1 MLEVRNLSI
10 RYGRHQALDHV
21 SVKVDKG
28 EVCVILGANGA
39 GKSSLLKAI
48 AGTVR
53 VEPGSE
59 IVMNGRPITGM
70 KAHLIVEE
78 GVALVPEGR
87 GIFGELT
94 VAENLE
100 LGAFPNRARSRE
112 KATLEQIYS
121 LFPRLAE
128 RKSQI
133 ARTMSGGEQQMVAI
147 GRALMSQPEILMLD
161 EPSLGLSPVLTK
173 ELFRSLGKV
182 AETGVGILLVEQN
195 ARQSLKIAGRGYLI
209 EVGRITGEGT
219 AQSLMTDPAVVNAY
233 LGGARRGAKGAVTA
247 VRLPAPFP
255 LPVDLASVGRLI
267 GSLALRA
274 GAIRTAFVRALRQS
288 APLPSAFAGRY
299 DPRKAGDPWAEAAT
313 AARQAVLPNTRVA
326 PDGKRLADQARD
338 LANAAALRHARHV
351 RSLRASRD
359 NPSAFFGV
367 YDPTTALIEIDALD
381 PAGLAR
387 AASSRMADHIRQ
399 RRLAAPVP
407 SAFPRSGEIASSA
420 DQQNADHP
428 ALGHNSRG
436 VDIDAEEQG
445 ATASPPAS
453 GGINIDAL
461 VSRAASIQSQH
472 VAARRKRLTM
482 VTLKPGDLSGESG
495 PDSK

>member
-1 MLEVRNLSI
+1 MLEVKNLSV
-10 RYGRHQALDHV
+10 RYGRHHALDHV

-70 KAHLIVEE
+70 KAHLIVER
-78 GVALVPEGR
+78 GIALVPEGR

-100 LGAFPNRARSRE
+100 LGAFPNRARARE
-112 KATLEQIYS
+112 QATLGQIFT

-128 RKSQI
+128 RRTQV

-147 GRALMSQPEILMLD
+147 ARALMSQPEILMLD

-173 ELFRSLGKV
+173 ELFRSLARI

-195 ARQSLKIAGRGYLI
+195 ARQSLKIANRGYLI
-209 EVGRITGEGT
+209 EVGRITGQGA

-233 LGGARRGAKGAVTA
+233 LGGARRAAKP

-255 LPVDLASVGRLI
+255 LPTDLAAVGRLI

-274 GAIRTAFVRALRQS
+274 GAIRTAFVRALRQT
-288 APLPSAFAGRY
+288 APLPSAFVGRY
-299 DPRKAGDPWAEAAT
+299 DPKKAGDPWAELAAIAPR
-313 AARQAVLPNTRVA
+313 AASQMRA
-326 PDGKRLADQARD
+326 PDAKRLADQASD
-338 LANAAALRHARHV
+338 LARTAARRHARHI
-351 RSLRASRD
+351 RSLRASRE
-359 NPSAFFGV
+359 NPSAFAGL
-367 YDPTTALIEIDALD
+367 YDPATALVEIDALD
-381 PAGLAR
+381 PAGLAHS
-387 AASSRMADHIRQ
+387 AADRMADHIRRQ
-399 RRLAAPVP
+399 RRAAPVP
-407 SAFPRSGEIASSA
+407 SAFARRDEAVSPPEDDKREHG
-420 DQQNADHP
+420 

-436 VDIDAEEQG
+436 IDVDAEEVQTAASAPASARIDIAALVTR
-445 ATASPPAS
+445 ATAIHS
-453 GGINIDAL
+453 D
-461 VSRAASIQSQH
+461 H
-472 VAARRKRLTM
+472 VAQRRKRLTKI
-482 VTLKPGDLSGESG
+482 TLRPRPLSGGGG

>member
-1 MLEVRNLSI
+1 MLEVKSLGV

-21 SVKVDKG
+21 TVNVGRG
-28 EVCVILGANGA
+28 EICVILGANGA

-59 IVMNGRPITGM
+59 IVMNGKPITGM

-100 LGAFPNRARSRE
+100 LGSFPNRARARE
-112 KATLEQIYS
+112 KATLEQIYE

-173 ELFRSLGKV
+173 ELFRSLAKI

-195 ARQSLKIAGRGYLI
+195 ARQSLKIANRGYLI

-219 AQSLMTDPAVVNAY
+219 AQNLMTDPAVVNAY
-233 LGGARRGAKGAVTA
+233 LGGARRGAVAAATNI
-247 VRLPAPFP
+247 RLPAPFRLP
-255 LPVDLASVGRLI
+255 LDLASLGRFI
-267 GSLALRA
+267 GGLALRA
-274 GAIRTAFVRALRQS
+274 GAIRVAFVQALRQA

-299 DPRKAGDPWAEAAT
+299 DPKKAGDPWAGLESAT
-313 AARQAVLPNTRVA
+313 ARAAPPNLPVA
-326 PDGKRLADQARD
+326 PDGKRFTDHAVELAK
-338 LANAAALRHARHV
+338 AASLRHARHI
-351 RSLRASRD
+351 RSLRASRE
-359 NPSAFFGV
+359 NPSAFVGI
-367 YDPTTALIEIDALD
+367 YDPSTALIEVDVLD
-381 PAGLAR
+381 PAGLAHN
-387 AASSRMADHIRQ
+387 ASRRLSDHIRQ

-407 SAFPRSGEIASSA
+407 SAFARKDELSRSEGVER
-420 DQQNADHP
+420 DRDP
-428 ALGHNSRG
+428 LLGHNSRG
-436 VDIDAEEQG
+436 VDIDAEEQHAATPPTAGG
-445 ATASPPAS
+445 ALD
-453 GGINIDAL
+453 IEAL
-461 VSRAASIQSQH
+461 ASRAAAIQSQH
-472 VAARRKRLTM
+472 VAARRKRLAM
-482 VTLKPGDLSGESG
+482 VKLKPDDLPGGGG
-495 PDSK
+495 PDTK

>member
-21 SVKVDKG
+21 SVKVAKG

-53 VEPGSE
+53 AEPGSE
-59 IVMNGRPITGM
+59 IVMNGRPIIGM

-100 LGAFPNRARSRE
+100 LGAFPNRARARE
-112 KATLEQIYS
+112 RATLEQIFT

-128 RKSQI
+128 RRSQI

-173 ELFRSLGKV
+173 ELFRSLAKI

-195 ARQSLKIAGRGYLI
+195 ARQSLKIADRGYLI

-233 LGGARRGAKGAVTA
+233 LGGTRRGAKGAATTI
-247 VRLPAPFP
+247 RLPAPFP
-255 LPVDLASVGRLI
+255 LPLDLASVGRFI
-267 GSLALRA
+267 GGLALRA
-274 GAIRTAFVRALRQS
+274 GAIRAAFVRALRQA

-299 DPRKAGDPWAEAAT
+299 DPKADGDPWAELAAVT
-313 AARQAVLPNTRVA
+313 PRASPPSTNVA
-326 PDGKRLADQARD
+326 PDGKRLANHAAE
-338 LANAAALRHARHV
+338 LAKAATLRHARHI
-351 RSLRASRD
+351 RSLRATRE
-359 NPSAFFGV
+359 NPSAFMGV
-367 YDPTTALIEIDALD
+367 YDPATALIELDAFD
-381 PAGLAR
+381 PAGLAS
-387 AASSRMADHIRQ
+387 AASSRMAAHIRQ

-407 SAFPRSGEIASSA
+407 SAFAGKDELRPSEESRG
-420 DQQNADHP
+420 DRDP
-428 ALGHNSRG
+428 LLGHNSRG
-436 VDIDAEEQG
+436 VDIDAEEPQQV
-445 ATASPPAS
+445 APAPAS

-461 VSRAASIQSQH
+461 VSRAATIQSQH
-472 VAARRKRLTM
+472 VASRRKRLTM
-482 VTLKPGDLSGESG
+482 MTLRPQNLAGGE
-495 PDSK
+495 PDTK

>member
-1 MLEVRNLSI
+1 MLEIKNLSV

-28 EVCVILGANGA
+28 EICVILGANGA

-59 IVMNGRPITGM
+59 IVMNGKTITGM

-100 LGAFPNRARSRE
+100 LGSFPNRARARE
-112 KATLEQIYS
+112 RATLDQIYT

-173 ELFRSLGKV
+173 ELFRALAKI

-195 ARQSLKIAGRGYLI
+195 ARQSLRIASRGYLI

-233 LGGARRGAKGAVTA
+233 LGGARAGAKATA
-247 VRLPAPFP
+247 TTIRLPASFP
-255 LPVDLASVGRLI
+255 LPLDLASVGRFI
-267 GSLALRA
+267 GGLALRA
-274 GAIRTAFVRALRQS
+274 GAIRTAFVQALRQS

-299 DPRKAGDPWAEAAT
+299 DPKKAGDPWDIADAASR
-313 AARQAVLPNTRVA
+313 AASPGAVA
-326 PDGKRLADQARD
+326 PDSKRVADHAAELAK
-338 LANAAALRHARHV
+338 AATLRHARHI
-351 RSLRASRD
+351 RSVRASRE
-359 NPSAFFGV
+359 NPSAFVGV
-367 YDPTTALIEIDALD
+367 YDPATALIEVDALD

-387 AASSRMADHIRQ
+387 AASARMADHIRQ

-407 SAFPRSGEIASSA
+407 SAFARAGAPRSDENKREN
-420 DQQNADHP
+420 DP
-428 ALGHNSRG
+428 LLGHNSRG
-436 VDIDAEEQG
+436 VDIEAEEGG
-445 ATASPPAS
+445 AATPPPVS
-453 GGINIDAL
+453 GNIDIDAL
-461 VSRAASIQSQH
+461 VSRAATIQSQH
-472 VAARRKRLTM
+472 VAARRKRLSM
-482 VTLKPGDLSGESG
+482 VKLKPGDVPGDGGS
-495 PDSK
+495 DTK

>member
-1 MLEVRNLSI
+1 MLEVKNLSI
-10 RYGRHQALDHV
+10 RYGRHQALDRV
-21 SVKVDKG
+21 SVTVAKG

-48 AGTVR
+48 AGTIR

-59 IVMNGRPITGM
+59 IVMNGTPLVGM
-70 KAHLIVEE
+70 KAHLIVEQ

-100 LGAFPNRARSRE
+100 LGAFPNRARARE
-112 KATLEQIYS
+112 RATLDQILT

-128 RKSQI
+128 RRSQV

-147 GRALMSQPEILMLD
+147 GRALMSQPDILMLD

-173 ELFRSLGKV
+173 ELFRSLAKI

-195 ARQSLKIAGRGYLI
+195 ARQSLKISDRGYLI

-233 LGGARRGAKGAVTA
+233 LGGARGAKAKATA
-247 VRLPAPFP
+247 IRLPAPFP
-255 LPVDLASVGRLI
+255 LPLDLASVGRFI
-267 GSLALRA
+267 GALAVRA
-274 GAIRTAFVRALRQS
+274 GAIRAAFVRALRQS

-299 DPRKAGDPWAEAAT
+299 DPKTEGDPWTELAKTTTLAASPST
-313 AARQAVLPNTRVA
+313 YVA
-326 PDGKRLADQARD
+326 PDGKRLADHAAE
-338 LANAAALRHARHV
+338 LAKAAALRHARHI
-351 RSLRASRD
+351 RSLRATRE
-359 NPSAFFGV
+359 NPSAFMGL
-367 YDPTTALIEIDALD
+367 YDPATALIELDAFD

-387 AASSRMADHIRQ
+387 TASSRMADHIRQ

-407 SAFPRSGEIASSA
+407 SAFARSEGQRPAE
-420 DQQNADHP
+420 QPVHHP

-436 VDIDAEEQG
+436 VDVDAEEDNK
-445 ATASPPAS
+445 AAPPAS

-461 VSRAASIQSQH
+461 VSRARLDP
-472 VAARRKRLTM
+472 VAARRIAPQTSDN
-482 VTLKPGDLSGESG
+482 GDAAAAGSAGQRAR
-495 PDSK
+495 

>member
-1 MLEVRNLSI
+1 MLEVKNLGV

-21 SVKVDKG
+21 SVKIGKG

-53 VEPGSE
+53 VEPGTE
-59 IVMNGRPITGM
+59 ILMNGASITGM
-70 KAHLIVEE
+70 KAHKVVEQ
-78 GVALVPEGR
+78 GIALVPEGR

-112 KATLEQIYS
+112 QANLDQIYS

-128 RKSQI
+128 RRSQI

-173 ELFRSLGKV
+173 ELFRSLAKI
-182 AETGVGILLVEQN
+182 AEGGVGLLLVEQN

-233 LGGARRGAKGAVTA
+233 LGGSRRTA
-247 VRLPAPFP
+247 APVRLPAAFP
-255 LPVDLASVGRLI
+255 LPADLASVGRLV
-267 GSLALRA
+267 GSLASRA
-274 GAIRTAFVRALRQS
+274 GAIQSAFVRALRQT
-288 APLPSAFAGRY
+288 AALPSAFVGRY
-299 DPRKAGDPWAEAAT
+299 DPKKAGDPWAEFAAAAT
-313 AARQAVLPNTRVA
+313 AA
-326 PDGKRLADQARD
+326 KRLSVATDAKQIADRAAE
-338 LANAAALRHARHV
+338 LAKSAALRHAKHIRSV
-351 RSLRASRD
+351 RAARN
-359 NPSAFFGV
+359 NPSAFVGL
-367 YDPTTALIEIDALD
+367 YDPANAAIEVEESNPVA
-381 PAGLAR
+381 LAR
-387 AASSRMADHIRQ
+387 SAADRMADHIR
-399 RRLAAPVP
+399 RKRLASPLP
-407 SAFPRSGEIASSA
+407 SAFARNEPAPKSELENIAQ
-420 DQQNADHP
+420 DP
-428 ALGHNSRG
+428 LLGHNSRG
-436 VDIDAEEQG
+436 VDVDAEERQV
-445 ATASPPAS
+445 TASIPAG

-461 VSRAASIQSQH
+461 VARATQVQSQH
-472 VAARRKRLTM
+472 FATRRKHLTV
-482 VTLKPGDLSGESG
+482 VTLRPQDLPGGSDPES
-495 PDSK
+495 K